1 MYFSA
6 IRDMSFIANAW
17 CGLLGC
23 VKKEIT
29 FEIKI
34 DTQQPPVLH
43 SLRCGKGSQH
53 LTPDSG
59 AGQTGGIT

>member
-1 MYFSA
+1 MKELSRSVTWAYD
-6 IRDMSFIANAW
+6 IRPYVNVAW

-53 LTPDSG
+53 LTPDS
-59 AGQTGGIT
+59 